1 MPTYNNTPNYGKGAP
16 ALLFIKEDGVWR
28 EAESTD
34 FSGGGGVDRE
44 LIVSTYLCKT
54 AFTGASVGDTITS
67 TQIIDVSATPTT
79 VSVIWRNQTTG
90 IDITAPSS
98 ADLTLLASNAITDAQ
113 LRATPVPV
121 SISDVATET
130 TLAAQSTLMG
140 ATTET
145 APVSDTAISGLNG
158 RLQRIA
164 QNITTMISNITEMI
178 TATNRS
184 GTREYNMAGITRQ
197 AVGAASA
204 RVALPT
210 LGASRELYVM
220 ASTRCFF
227 RSGDSSITAAAGAS
241 HPLAADERFHLRVPA
256 GHTHIAYIRDSSD
269 GNITIVPVA

>member
-1 MPTYNNTPNYGKGAP
+1 MKQLLLPANATFNASAKTITFATTIPASISHILHITNVTTGTLMFQPQAGALYTGTYANPILTLTCSNVGMADTDKLEIFYDDGLAQLKEGGSVVVTSSP
-16 ALLFIKEDGVWR
+16 AL
-28 EAESTD
+28 TD
-34 FSGGGGVDRE
+34 
-44 LIVSTYLCKT
+44 T
-54 AFTGASVGDTITS
+54 
-67 TQIIDVSATPTT
+67 
-79 VSVIWRNQTTG
+79 
-90 IDITAPSS
+90 
-98 ADLTLLASNAITDAQ
+98 Q
-113 LRATPVPV
+113 LRATAVPV
-121 SISDVATET
+121 SVSGVATET

-140 ATTET
+140 AVTET
-145 APVSDTAISGLNG
+145 APASDTAISGLNG

-210 LGASRELYVM
+210 LGASRELYVT